1 MELDD
6 VKLHTWIVR
15 LAVGAGIVVGMLSW
29 INGISLGWLIF
40 RIVLTFVLIYF
51 LCEGSMLLFT
61 RNAPERAEDISLDD
75 QKLVHNEGENKGSIL
90 DIALGDDDAGVPL
103 PAPGQVNASLSSG
116 TVTSEQQAEIV
127 RRMGWEN
134 T

>member
-15 LAVGAGIVVGMLSW
+15 FAVGAGIVVGMLSW